1 MGTQSTWGQIA
12 MAMGFAKVVCLV
24 ALLACY
30 TSLALDAEDGV
41 VELKDDAST
50 IAKKAAKAAGG
61 GAAFQAELNSDKI
74 LPETRKE
81 KDKAFGEAYTLTT
94 YSSADCGG
102 KATAAK
108 TFRGCKG
115 SPSLKECPKDMW
127 TKAYTCKKTEK
138 ASDMVYSENWSW
150 GVNNGQ
156 FLMRYESG
164 GNTWKHLEPGKMA
177 MADTCFQW
185 LDDVQHVF
193 LLQKLNAPSC
203 KPINSFGQK
212 EKLGESSKAGAGAFL
227 GTSGSF
233 KIVKAPKKPA
243 AKTGPKPKSSDP
255 KKSST
260 DFSGSK
266 NVGKVKKPEA

>member
-1 MGTQSTWGQIA
+1 VHSVSVRG
-12 MAMGFAKVVCLV
+12 
-24 ALLACY
+24 Y
-30 TSLALDAEDGV
+30 RSLPFRV
-41 VELKDDAST
+41 PPAS
-50 IAKKAAKAAGG
+50 KKAADAAGG
-61 GAAFQAELNSDKI
+61 GAAFKAELKSDKI
-74 LPETRKE
+74 LPETRKQ

-94 YSSADCGG
+94 YGSDDCGG
-102 KATAAK
+102 KPIASK
-108 TFRGCKG
+108 TIRGCKG

-138 ASDMVYSENWSW
+138 PDDMVYSENWSW
-150 GVNNGQ
+150 GVYKGQ

-177 MADTCFQW
+177 YDDTCYQW

-212 EKLGESSKAGAGAFL
+212 EKLGESSKSGAFL

-233 KIVKAPKKPA
+233 KLVKAPKAPVAKPA
-243 AKTGPKPKSSDP
+243 PKKKKSSD
-255 KKSST
+255 
-260 DFSGSK
+260 FAGSK
-266 NVGKVKKPEA
+266 TVATPKVPKV